1 MKMPAKWFK
10 CPDDQTIEITRCL
23 MPGGCRMSSRCATL
37 SYLELVGFD
46 REWQGVSPSAAGN
59 GPRYLYL
66 KAVKDYAID
75 PQDRAWAALGTSV
88 HGKVSIHKYNRHVL
102 AEEPL
107 SDEEMKGTADAL
119 EADEQEPGS
128 FVLTDLKVWGSFK
141 VAKALG
147 VVQVDKPVLD
157 DKGEPVLLKSG
168 KNKGQPKT
176 EKETVIDPAKADLLD
191 VAFQLN
197 RYRIFFERAG
207 FPISRMQIMAI
218 PRDGNTYIAK
228 SRGIDKNLYLI
239 PVPFMSDTEV
249 LVFYHNLQAQVD
261 TAFAA
266 GYVNKCNSWESW
278 EGRKCNGYCE
288 VAEQCEA
295 MGE

>member
-1 MKMPAKWFK
+1 
-10 CPDDQTIEITRCL
+10 
-23 MPGGCRMSSRCATL
+23 MSSRCATL

-66 KAVKDYAID
+66 KATRDYVID

-168 KNKGQPKT
+168 KNKGKPKT
-176 EKETVIDPAKADLLD
+176 EKETTVDPTKADLLSESY
-191 VAFQLN
+191 QLN
-197 RYRIFFERAG
+197 RYRCFFEKCG
-207 FPISRMQIMAI
+207 FPVSRMQIMTI
-218 PRDGNTYIAK
+218 PRDGNTYMAK
-228 SRGIDKNLYLI
+228 NRGIDKNLYLI
-239 PVPFMSDTEV
+239 PVPFMPDAEV
-249 LVFYHNLQAQVD
+249 LDFYRNLQAEID
-261 TAFAA
+261 EGFAT
-266 GYVNKCNSWESW
+266 GYVRICNSFESW

-288 VAEQCEA
+288 VAEQCNT

>member
-1 MKMPAKWFK
+1 MPAKWFR
-10 CPDDQTIEITRCL
+10 CPDSETIEISQCL
-23 MPGGCRMSSRCATL
+23 TPGGCRMTQRCATL

-46 REWQGVSPSAAGN
+46 REWNGISPSSAGT
-59 GPRYLYL
+59 GPRYFYL
-66 KAVKDYAID
+66 KATKDYVID

-88 HGKVSIHKYNRHVL
+88 HGKVSIYKYNRHVL

-157 DKGEPVLLKSG
+157 DNGEPVLLKSG
-168 KNKGQPKT
+168 KNKGMPKT
-176 EKETVIDPAKADLLD
+176 VKETTVDPAKADLRSESL
-191 VAFQLN
+191 QLN
-197 RYRIFFERAG
+197 RYRIFFEKAG
-207 FPISRMQIMAI
+207 FPVSRMQIMAI
-218 PRDGNTYIAK
+218 PRDGSTYIAK
-228 SRGIDKNLYLI
+228 NRGIDRNLYLI
-239 PVPFMSDTEV
+239 PIPRLDDAEV
-249 LVFYHNLQAQVD
+249 LAFYRNLQAEVD
-261 TAFAA
+261 TAFDT
-266 GYVNKCNSWESW
+266 GYIRKCNSWEAW

-288 VAEQCEA
+288 VAEFCQN